1 MKPAWIFVTGMLA
14 GILLSSGAGV
24 LFRQPVHSGGAVPD
38 PTLMPVGIPAGLQ
51 ELGRDAAGLLR
62 GLCQPAPVV
71 LRQPVTG
78 SLRMVK
84 SGVVLTQSLPFTTQL
99 ADSSVPAPQVDAAA
113 PASPLAA
120 DAPGDAL
127 SAAPA
132 HEVVPVTSDESVPA
146 AGPAAVAPPA
156 GPAGTSAVA
165 KAGVA
170 EGAFSPTKAET
181 KRSVP
186 AQGPDEAYA
195 RALRDY
201 EGGRHA
207 QARERFAAFIQAF
220 PQHRL
225 VANALYW
232 TGETWYAQ
240 SRYAQAAEAFAR
252 VQREHPGHAKSPDAL
267 LKLAYAAL
275 RQGDA
280 IKARSYLDQLD
291 ARYPNSPASRLGR
304 QARARLQG
312 SNETGTLVAGRG

>member
-14 GILLSSGAGV
+14 GILLTSGAGI
-24 LFRQPVHSGGAVPD
+24 LFRDPGHSGGSVPS
-38 PTLMPVGIPAGLQ
+38 LLPAGLPAGLL
-51 ELGRDAAGLLR
+51 ELGRDAADLLR
-62 GLCQPAPVV
+62 GMREPAPAV
-71 LRQPVTG
+71 LRRPVTG

-84 SGVVLTQSLPFTTQL
+84 SGVVLTQSLPSPTQQANSSAPAQQGS
-99 ADSSVPAPQVDAAA
+99 ADVPVAPVAPAA
-113 PASPLAA
+113 P
-120 DAPGDAL
+120 
-127 SAAPA
+127 
-132 HEVVPVTSDESVPA
+132 TESVPS

-156 GPAGTSAVA
+156 GPAGTPVVA

-170 EGAFSPTKAET
+170 ERTPSPAKAKA
-181 KRSVP
+181 KRGPS

-207 QARERFAAFIQAF
+207 QGRERFAAFIQAF

-225 VANALYW
+225 VPNALYW

-240 SRYAQAAEAFAR
+240 GRYDRAAEAFAR
-252 VQREHPGHAKSPDAL
+252 VQREHPRHAKSADAL

-280 IKARSYLDQLD
+280 NKARSYLNELD
-291 ARYPNSPASRLGR
+291 ARYPHSPASRLGR

-312 SNETGTLVAGRG
+312 SIETGMLVAGRG